1 MPEQE
6 RLRVRA
12 VAKAR
17 DYLMAKIYLL
27 RRPKT
32 NIQILQQN
40 LLLKCGAT
48 TIVLIRSKWDR
59 GVRLRLRPS
68 DYPASSRAPS
78 I

>member
-1 MPEQE
+1 MSHRAQSSAAYSDVMPEQE
-6 RLRVRA
+6 RLRTRA

-40 LLLKCGAT
+40 LLLK
-48 TIVLIRSKWDR
+48 
-59 GVRLRLRPS
+59 
-68 DYPASSRAPS
+68 
-78 I
+78 

>member
-12 VAKAR
+12 IAKAR

-40 LLLKCGAT
+40 LLLK
-48 TIVLIRSKWDR
+48 
-59 GVRLRLRPS
+59 
-68 DYPASSRAPS
+68 
-78 I
+78 

>member
-12 VAKAR
+12 IAKAR

-40 LLLKCGAT
+40 LLLKCGVT
-48 TIVLIRSKWDR
+48 TIVLLNSQENGD
-59 GVRLRLRPS
+59 VDARPWPC
-68 DYPASSRAPS
+68 DYLASFRALGM
-78 I
+78 

>member
-6 RLRVRA
+6 RLRIRA
-12 VAKAR
+12 VAKTR

-40 LLLKCGAT
+40 LLLK
-48 TIVLIRSKWDR
+48 
-59 GVRLRLRPS
+59 
-68 DYPASSRAPS
+68 
-78 I
+78 